1 MFLHSGRPR
10 PRTNSCAART
20 PTVRAQLACYSLDVG
35 LSGRTGVEPPLRGV
49 VERTYHSEPKVELRE
64 WVMGLGGSPGLEVS
78 CGARTAAEGN
88 GQQTERDLWES
99 SRVVPGQL
107 PRRDRGRVRRPDAT
121 ASTRARE
128 GECNL
133 PNLSSSQTDPS
144 RAQEKMRQRKTV
156 ARHHATLYPMSRPC
170 SNTAGHQAIANM
182 LLRLLSDSGR
192 LLLW

>member
-10 PRTNSCAART
+10 PRTNSCAALT

-49 VERTYHSEPKVELRE
+49 VERTYHSEPNIELRE
-64 WVMGLGGSPGLEVS
+64 WVMGLEGSPGLEVA

-99 SRVVPGQL
+99 SGVVPGHL

-128 GECNL
+128 RECNL

-144 RAQEKMRQRKTV
+144 SPQEKMRQRRTV
-156 ARHHATLYPMSRPC
+156 ARHHATFDSLSRPR
-170 SNTAGHQAIANM
+170 HNM
-182 LLRLLSDSGR
+182 A
-192 LLLW
+192 